1 MLNSGVMCLCLHLR
15 KTILMTEYIEKRL
28 ESVGGRGREK
38 RLLSLIQV
46 KESGGFSY
54 TNSSGYE
61 EKTDIP
67 ERFL

>member
-1 MLNSGVMCLCLHLR
+1 
-15 KTILMTEYIEKRL
+15 MTEYIEKRL

-38 RLLSLIQV
+38 RPLSLIQV